1 METRI
6 NHHRV
11 LSTTPRTARPKLLII
26 DRLLL
31 AFFLSNLDVT
41 IVSSALT
48 SITDDLEG
56 FEKRSWIVTGY
67 LATYTGKFLHVSHF
81 PSDSVL

>member
-1 METRI
+1 M
-6 NHHRV
+6 
-11 LSTTPRTARPKLLII
+11 I
-26 DRLLL
+26 DRLML

-48 SITDDLEG
+48 SITDDLAG

-67 LATYTGKFLHVSHF
+67 LATYTGKYTQLPCYQIILTFDTCTVS
-81 PSDSVL
+81 DVLILSIAI